1 MQKEQC
7 SEENLY
13 MKTYVYKCKCE
24 LKKKSQFNNQTSQ
37 LKEGTTREIIKP
49 KASRRK
55 TTIRDK

>member
-24 LKKKSQFNNQTSQ
+24 LKKKNLNSTTKLHN
-37 LKEGTTREIIKP
+37 LRKELQEK
-49 KASRRK
+49 
-55 TTIRDK
+55 